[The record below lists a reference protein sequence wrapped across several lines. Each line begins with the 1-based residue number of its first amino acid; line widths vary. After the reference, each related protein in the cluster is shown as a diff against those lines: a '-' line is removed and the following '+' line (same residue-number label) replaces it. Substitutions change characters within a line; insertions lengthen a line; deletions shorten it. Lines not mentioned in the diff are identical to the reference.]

1 VTDREFLTRVADR
14 GAEVHLF
21 VEAGEPT
28 VEHPNMIPHR
38 YSRRLKKKIPYFGNV
53 DVAIEL
59 RRLLKK
65 LPPVDWIRFNSPAAV
80 GVGALAS
87 AGGRRLWAS
96 YLHCEDDPFRR
107 LVDRWLPG
115 RCELITCLSE
125 DTRQDVIARC
135 PSADHPGNIVVS
147 MGIDTA
153 RVDSAGRPREAVR
166 RELAVGPNEVLILFV
181 GVLTP
186 RKGIAELVD
195 AWRRLGPRPELRL
208 LLLSKPI
215 AEEETRLV
223 ERLVREDPRVRHL
236 PRVPYEQVPEYFRA
250 ADVFFFPTHLEGF
263 GIVVAEAMAAGL
275 PVVTTRAKGV
285 RGVVAEGETALCCDV
300 GDAECMAQALDTLT
314 RDPELRRR
322 LGAAG
327 RRRVLEKFSWEEKI
341 DTLMS
346 ALAQPPAAG
355 ARRVASAGRAAG

>member
-21 VEAGEPT
+21 VESGEPT

-38 YSRRLKKKIPYFGNV
+38 YSRRLRKRIPYFGNV

-87 AGGRRLWAS
+87 SGGRRLWAS
-96 YLHCEDDPFRR
+96 YLHCEDAPFRR

-166 RELAVGPNEVLILFV
+166 RELAVGPNEVLVLFV

-186 RKGIAELVD
+186 RKGIAE
-195 AWRRLGPRPELRL
+195 
-208 LLLSKPI
+208 
-215 AEEETRLV
+215 EETALV

-300 GDAECMAQALDTLT
+300 GDAECMAQALDALT

-327 RRRVLEKFSWEEKI
+327 RRRVLDKFAWQEKI
-341 DTLMS
+341 DTLMT
-346 ALAQPPAAG
+346 ALSNPPGNGGG
-355 ARRVASAGRAAG
+355 AR